1 MVKMYKSDSI
11 RHWDCSLPTGKGGLS
26 SQEVSSRCLPNLDI
40 LQKLRSSINRGNQTY
55 RAQTSRAKS
64 SSFFGSIICTKLKV
78 PYFEHGVS
86 AGYPSPADDPFLRH
100 LDISKYLIK
109 HPKSVYYFKVTGYSM
124 VNAGINHKDLL
135 VVDIALKPKHRDI
148 VIAIVSG
155 EFKLKRLFIEEGKT
169 ILLSANPEYG
179 PITITK
185 EMNFFVQGVV
195 TTVIRTFN
203 PLPYDNHFR
212 DVTYPQL

>member
-1 MVKMYKSDSI
+1 MYQRDSN
-11 RHWDCSLPTGKGGLS
+11 RQWDCSLRTGKGGLS
-26 SQEVSSRCLPNLDI
+26 SQEVPSRCLPNLDI
-40 LQKLRSSINRGNQTY
+40 LQKLRSSPNRGNQTF
-55 RAQTSRAKS
+55 RARG
-64 SSFFGSIICTKLKV
+64 SSFFDPIKCSKPKV
-78 PYFEHGVS
+78 PYFEHAVS

-135 VVDIALKPKHRDI
+135 VVDISLKPKHRDI

-179 PITITK
+179 PIKITK

-195 TTVIRTFN
+195 TTVIRTLN

-212 DVTYPQL
+212 DLTYPQL